1 MPSLKKNLSGFSQ
14 KLWQGLIFWDIVHSI
29 LHCKW
34 VRFSSKVKE
43 TFLDKTPFQ
52 TVVCFGPTRSKSYS
66 ILQNAKI
73 ADLRNGLVN
82 T

>member
-1 MPSLKKNLSGFSQ
+1 MGEVQFQ
-14 KLWQGLIFWDIVHSI
+14 
-29 LHCKW
+29 
-34 VRFSSKVKE
+34 VKD
-43 TFLDKTPFQ
+43 TYLDKTPFQ

-66 ILQNAKI
+66 ILQNAEI